1 MLGANYICN
10 PHIYTFIQCPDFS
23 SFDTIGRT
31 DADAPAAA
39 AARVFFVFPPSLNGF
54 FPGLLV
60 LPLCPPVHDDLV
72 PAEGDDVDDEGEAE
86 DAADDAEREVKA
98 VAAVR
103 AGESD
108 GADHAGHPASRC
120 QHAHPEALGER
131 ES

>member
-1 MLGANYICN
+1 M
-10 PHIYTFIQCPDFS
+10 YTFIQCSDFS
-23 SFDTIGRT
+23 SLDTIGRT

-39 AARVFFVFPPSLNGF
+39 AARVFFVFSSPPNGF

-60 LPLCPPVHDDLV
+60 LPLFTPVHDHLV

-86 DAADDAEREVKA
+86 DAADDAEGEVEA

-103 AGESD
+103 AGEGD